1 MRDVQGSATE
11 KLKMFEKVRAA
22 GGFAKGDLADHAEA
36 ERMLRDFV
44 RWRRGMPKGGE
55 PVPLYRKTPLAS
67 ATLRLSYLSTMRLS
81 SLRLW
86 PAMAAISGTVQ
97 PAPAIRVTHV
107 SSAVMDGQ
115 TRDASLDRFPM
126 EHPAKAVRFPRFA
139 VALQGLPSGKGA
151 ARMGPT
157 FPQSIIRCY
166 FHPSLPAQR
175 SIRWCFAITNM
186 GAGPRLTGR
195 FLRAERRPRS
205 S

>member
-1 MRDVQGSATE
+1 MG
-11 KLKMFEKVRAA
+11 
-22 GGFAKGDLADHAEA
+22 
-36 ERMLRDFV
+36 
-44 RWRRGMPKGGE
+44 WRRGTWPIMRKRKECYGTSYDGE
-55 PVPLYRKTPLAS
+55 GECQKAVSRCPLYRKTPLAS
-67 ATLRLSYLSTMRLS
+67 TTLRLRYLSTTRPS

>member
-107 SSAVMDGQ
+107 PQLSWMVRPAMPALTAFRWNIRLKLFDFHGSPWRSKDCRAVQEPLEWD
-115 TRDASLDRFPM
+115 RHFRNPLFDAISPRHCSLN
-126 EHPAKAVRFPRFA
+126 
-139 VALQGLPSGKGA
+139 
-151 ARMGPT
+151 AR
-157 FPQSIIRCY
+157 
-166 FHPSLPAQR
+166 
-175 SIRWCFAITNM
+175 
-186 GAGPRLTGR
+186 
-195 FLRAERRPRS
+195 
-205 S
+205 

>member
-1 MRDVQGSATE
+1 MFRDPPQRNLGRLRRCGPPVGS
-11 KLKMFEKVRAA
+11 
-22 GGFAKGDLADHAEA
+22 
-36 ERMLRDFV
+36 
-44 RWRRGMPKGGE
+44 RRGIWPIMRKRKECYGTSYDGE
-55 PVPLYRKTPLAS
+55 GECQKAVSRCPLYRKTPLAS
-67 ATLRLSYLSTMRLS
+67 TTLRLRYLSTTRPS

-195 FLRAERRPRS
+195 FLRAERRPHS